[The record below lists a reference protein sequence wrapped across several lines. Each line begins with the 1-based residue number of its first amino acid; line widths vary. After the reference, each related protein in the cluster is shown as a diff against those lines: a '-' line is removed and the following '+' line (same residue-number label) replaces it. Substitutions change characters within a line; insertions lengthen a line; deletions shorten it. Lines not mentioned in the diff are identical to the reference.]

1 MSFTPFTLFNKRHGK
16 TPSRSRVS
24 CMQNAILHLRLYK
37 NNAVRL
43 AQLTVCV
50 CADRDHQGHRR
61 RRFDPR
67 RGRVLR
73 RGLLL
78 RDRRPHPERRLGV
91 PRRHLDAHVRDQLL
105 HAPHQ
110 DARPGDRAPA
120 LRDPEH
126 RALLRA
132 VQGGREESRVRAYA
146 PPRPV
151 VAEPG
156 APPQAPRDD
165 AGRLFCVFLS
175 VQMGH
180 QCHGSMPGSS
190 MHLVASAC
198 GRSMSG
204 KPTRPQWLHCVLAS
218 KSPQQRTGAFS
229 TPGNATCGCLFQNPI
244 ESCSTALAWLT
255 FSCRRNA
262 LARPR
267 CRARG
272 CTHSI
277 STAPLGL
284 RQQNAGSV
292 HGARDCMNSGSCPW
306 CMNIASVSGSSSPYR
321 RPVPKQSNTCA
332 TLCRNPLFASY
343 SSRSTCRSVSPP
355 CTMSEY
361 GEIAK
366 TRTRSRS
373 KTRVSAS
380 KFSLIRIRKASVM
393 VCRVT
398 RCAHVCLTCFFVL
411 RAGPPGPHQVRARR
425 PRLRLAPAGLPQARH
440 RAHVRLRGLAGRP
453 RPDHL
458 DRDRPG
464 GGRAVQRLRHR
475 LDRPPARHCHG
486 NYAMQYASLH
496 APTKSCIDCPVQKN
510 VVTSSLRRSCRKRPI
525 LRLLSL
531 SIVSMRVFSCA
542 SMFSSR

>member
-1 MSFTPFTLFNKRHGK
+1 
-16 TPSRSRVS
+16 
-24 CMQNAILHLRLYK
+24 
-37 NNAVRL
+37 
-43 AQLTVCV
+43 
-50 CADRDHQGHRR
+50 
-61 RRFDPR
+61 
-67 RGRVLR
+67 
-73 RGLLL
+73 
-78 RDRRPHPERRLGV
+78 
-91 PRRHLDAHVRDQLL
+91 
-105 HAPHQ
+105 
-110 DARPGDRAPA
+110 
-120 LRDPEH
+120 
-126 RALLRA
+126 
-132 VQGGREESRVRAYA
+132 
-146 PPRPV
+146 
-151 VAEPG
+151 
-156 APPQAPRDD
+156 
-165 AGRLFCVFLS
+165 
-175 VQMGH
+175 MGH

-204 KPTRPQWLHCVLAS
+204 KPTSPQWLHCVLVS

-398 RCAHVCLTCFFVL
+398 PCAHVCLTCFFCISS
-411 RAGPPGPHQVRARR
+411 RTARTSSSPSSPASPSTRSSRSSASPTSSTCSTPRPCRPSKTRPSGSSSTR
-425 PRLRLAPAGLPQARH
+425 PR
-440 RAHVRLRGLAGRP
+440 AGRP
-453 RPDHL
+453 ATTP
-458 DRDRPG
+458 
-464 GGRAVQRLRHR
+464 
-475 LDRPPARHCHG
+475 
-486 NYAMQYASLH
+486 
-496 APTKSCIDCPVQKN
+496 
-510 VVTSSLRRSCRKRPI
+510 
-525 LRLLSL
+525 
-531 SIVSMRVFSCA
+531 
-542 SMFSSR
+542 SSRSSASAALSR